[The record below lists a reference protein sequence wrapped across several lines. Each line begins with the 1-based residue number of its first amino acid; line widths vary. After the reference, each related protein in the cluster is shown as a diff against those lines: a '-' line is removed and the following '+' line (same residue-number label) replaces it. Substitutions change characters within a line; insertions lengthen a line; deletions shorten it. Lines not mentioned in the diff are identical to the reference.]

1 MNPLNPLS
9 SLGAL
14 PDLSGG
20 QSAPAASTGTGTQ
33 GPDWLTGKL
42 AQYVTI
48 VLGLILIIVG
58 LFQFRTVQTVTGAAA
73 KGAIAA
79 A

>member
-1 MNPLNPLS
+1 MNPLSPLT

-14 PDLSGG
+14 PSLTGG
-20 QSAPAASTGTGTQ
+20 NSAPATSTGTGTQ

-48 VLGLILIIVG
+48 ILGLILIIVG
-58 LFQFRTVQTVTGAAA
+58 LFQFKTVATVTGAAA
-73 KGAIAA
+73 TAA
-79 A
+79 L